1 MFQLLVVSVSLKCLI
16 ICAGVQTT
24 VEEWRNGNF
33 SRQWAR
39 KIFLSFY
46 FLWDPKCGRTYMIS
60 CGHRKDIFEVT
71 GNSVRWLFTWNEIRY
86 KALTHDRV
94 LLRPEEHRAWISF
107 QYLKSIKPHLCHY
120 RCSSDHRADC
130 SSYKQIHVVFY
141 LLISHTN
148 NFRARAAGNS
158 GLTVITTTT
167 SNGVYTSWISRF
179 WTLFCHGLM
188 AVLLS
193 LLPSL
198 KICLQSLRIMLE
210 L

>member
-1 MFQLLVVSVSLKCLI
+1 
-16 ICAGVQTT
+16 
-24 VEEWRNGNF
+24 
-33 SRQWAR
+33 
-39 KIFLSFY
+39 
-46 FLWDPKCGRTYMIS
+46 MIS

-148 NFRARAAGNS
+148 NCRARAAGNS

-167 SNGVYTSWISRF
+167 SNGVYISWASRF

-193 LLPSL
+193 STRFEDMPTVSANNAWTVRHPHMQVELSLLPSVSGL
-198 KICLQSLRIMLE
+198 YREERSTVKTPTNCIYHALLGFC
-210 L
+210 